1 MAIRNIVTKG
11 EPILR
16 KKCREV
22 EDFNDR
28 LMVLLDDMKDTL
40 IDSNGVGLA
49 APQVGVMRR
58 VVIVDTGEELVE
70 MINPSIILAEGEQ
83 TGLEG
88 CLSVPGKYGIV
99 TRPNHVKAKY
109 QDRTGK
115 WCEIEATELTAR
127 AICHECDHLDGK
139 LYIDIVD
146 RMLTDEELERLDR
159 QEGDS

>member
-1 MAIRNIVTKG
+1 LAIRNIVTKG

-16 KKCREV
+16 KVCRPV
-22 EDFNDR
+22 EEFNER
-28 LMVLLDDMKDTL
+28 LFVLLDDMRETL

-58 VVIVDTGEELVE
+58 VVLVDTGDEIVE
-70 MINPSIILAEGEQ
+70 MINPEILSADGKQ
-83 TGLEG
+83 TGIEG
-88 CLSVPGKYGIV
+88 CLSIPGKYGMV

-109 QDRTGK
+109 QNRAGE
-115 WCEIEATELTAR
+115 WCEIEGTELTAR
-127 AICHECDHLDGK
+127 AICHECDHLEGR
-139 LYIDIVD
+139 LYIDVAD